1 MDKFYENSIK
11 KLKSF
16 YEINPNDADVNLR
29 IFRTLKAII
38 PFKYGEI
45 IYLNSEENSPAFTS
59 GENGSYLGHA
69 RQMLNINNLP
79 YGYIEIFRDEKF
91 SRSELEVFETCAAII
106 SNMIKE
112 KELNSIIK
120 TQLLTLQDGISA
132 KTKAYQKIA
141 EAENLKNQFISNVS
155 HELRSPLNSILGF
168 TELLSAQFTG
178 SLNEKQL
185 EYVEDIRIAGLHLL
199 NMVNEILDMSK
210 IESKSMT
217 LNLTKF
223 SIKLNIQE
231 VLNILTP
238 LFIKKRQKISLKIKK
253 DFEVTADYQKIQQIL
268 FNLLSNAIKFTP
280 EEGAI
285 EITADKQGKFSRIS
299 VKDTG
304 CGIPKKYYKKIF
316 NKFEQLK
323 ETPNSTGLGLT
334 ITAEL
339 VKLHG
344 GSISVKSE
352 LGKGAEFILK
362 LPEI

>member
-120 TQLLTLQDGISA
+120 TQLLTLQEGISA
-132 KTKAYQKIA
+132 KTKAYEKIA

-155 HELRSPLNSILGF
+155 HELRSPLALIGGYA
-168 TELLSAQFTG
+168 EMVRDIHWKDQEKREED
-178 SLNEKQL
+178 LNL
-185 EYVEDIRIAGLHLL
+185 IIRESHRMSE
-199 NMVNEILDMSK
+199 MVSDILDYSQLQAGYLQLRRDWYNLVE
-210 IESKSMT
+210 IVESEMLLCEQSAAEHGIT
-217 LNLTKF
+217 LRLDASEK
-223 SIKLNIQE
+223 
-231 VLNILTP
+231 
-238 LFIKKRQKISLKIKK
+238 
-253 DFEVTADYQKIQQIL
+253 
-268 FNLLSNAIKFTP
+268 
-280 EEGAI
+280 
-285 EITADKQGKFSRIS
+285 EIATR
-299 VKDTG
+299 
-304 CGIPKKYYKKIF
+304 
-316 NKFEQLK
+316 
-323 ETPNSTGLGLT
+323 
-334 ITAEL
+334 
-339 VKLHG
+339 
-344 GSISVKSE
+344 
-352 LGKGAEFILK
+352 
-362 LPEI
+362 